1 MSKDTYQHLE
11 ELRQYMRGK
20 HVDAVIIP
28 GTDPHQSEYTCD
40 YWKYRE
46 YLTGFTGDNGTAVV
60 TLDKAGLWTDSRY
73 FLQAQEQLADS
84 GFVMYKERVPGEPT
98 VHEWLA
104 SELGEDALVAIDGR
118 MFTLVEANR
127 LENFCGQ
134 NGFMLATDFF
144 PSDAIWTGRPEMPS
158 GPASVYPV
166 EYDGED
172 VDSKMDR
179 VMRAVKAA
187 GADGMLVTALDEI
200 AWLFNLRGTDVAYTP
215 VVMAY
220 AFITNHDR
228 VLFIDQNKV
237 TKQVKDHL
245 KQHDVKVKDYDE
257 VEKFLSHVSER
268 LTVALDPHRVSD
280 RLGQALMCSKLYIAS
295 PIIDLKAV
303 KNEVEIAGY
312 REAMKADGA
321 ALVRAFMWIEANA
334 AQGITELDVDNRL
347 QQERARCELYR
358 GDSFHTIAGYKEHG
372 AIVHYEASEQSASTL
387 APDGLLLVDTGGQY
401 LNGTTDIT
409 RTITLGNVTAQQR
422 HDYTLVLKGH
432 LALARAVFPYNT
444 YGSQLDILAHGPL
457 WQEGLNYGH
466 GTGHGVGHFL
476 GCHEG
481 PFQIRMNY
489 IPAPLRLGEVTSDEP
504 GLYKTGEYGIRIEN
518 LLLVVP
524 AMSNEDYG
532 DFYKF
537 EVLTLMPYDT
547 RLIDKSMLSPEEVK
561 QVNDYHARVL
571 AELGPLLSPEEQQ
584 WLAAKTQAI

>member
-1 MSKDTYQHLE
+1 MSKDTYQHLLD
-11 ELRQYMRGK
+11 LRQYMRSK
-20 HVDAVIIP
+20 NVDAVIIP
-28 GTDPHQSEYTCD
+28 GTDPHQSEYVSD

-73 FLQAQEQLADS
+73 FLQAEEQLRDS
-84 GFVMYKERVPGEPT
+84 GFVMYKERTPGEPNIR
-98 VHEWLA
+98 EWLA
-104 SELGEDALVAIDGR
+104 AELHDDAIVAIDGR
-118 MFTLVEANR
+118 LFTLIEANQ

-134 NGFMLATDFF
+134 NGFMLATDFY
-144 PSDAIWTGRPEMPS
+144 PADEIWPDRPAMPAD
-158 GPASVYPV
+158 PAYVYPV

-172 VDSKMDR
+172 VDSKIDR
-179 VMRAVKAA
+179 VMQAVKAA

-200 AWLFNLRGTDVAYTP
+200 AWLFNLRGSDVAYTP
-215 VVMAY
+215 VVVAFAY
-220 AFITNHDR
+220 ITLHDR
-228 VLFIDQNKV
+228 VLFIDEHKV
-237 TKQVKDHL
+237 TREVKDHL
-245 KQHDVKVKDYDE
+245 KHHNVKIKDYDE
-257 VEKFLSHVSER
+257 VEKYLSKVTER
-268 LTVALDPHRVSD
+268 FTIALDAHRVSD
-280 RLGQALMCSKLYIAS
+280 TLGQALMCGKTYIAS

-312 REAMKADGA
+312 HEAMKVDGA
-321 ALVRAFMWIEANA
+321 ALVRAFKWIEENA
-334 AQGITELDVDNRL
+334 GNGITEIDVDRKI
-347 QQERARCELYR
+347 QEERGKCDLYR

-372 AIVHYEASEQSASTL
+372 AIVHYEASEQSAATL
-387 APDGLLLVDTGGQY
+387 APDGLLLIDTGGQY

-409 RTITLGNVTAQQR
+409 RTISLGNVTAQQR

-432 LALARAVFPYNT
+432 LALARAVFPRDTTGN
-444 YGSQLDILAHGPL
+444 QLDILAHGPL

-489 IPAPLRLGEVTSDEP
+489 IPAALRPGEVTSDEP

-524 AMSNEDYG
+524 AMSNEEYG

-547 RLIDKSMLSPEEVK
+547 RLIDKEMLSPEEVK
-561 QVNDYHARVL
+561 QVNDYHAWVRDTL
-571 AELGPLLSPEEQQ
+571 SPLLEPAEQE
-584 WLAAKTQAI
+584 WLAAKTEKI

>member
-1 MSKDTYQHLE
+1 
-11 ELRQYMRGK
+11 
-20 HVDAVIIP
+20 
-28 GTDPHQSEYTCD
+28 
-40 YWKYRE
+40 
-46 YLTGFTGDNGTAVV
+46 
-60 TLDKAGLWTDSRY
+60 
-73 FLQAQEQLADS
+73 
-84 GFVMYKERVPGEPT
+84 
-98 VHEWLA
+98 
-104 SELGEDALVAIDGR
+104 
-118 MFTLVEANR
+118 
-127 LENFCGQ
+127 
-134 NGFMLATDFF
+134 
-144 PSDAIWTGRPEMPS
+144 
-158 GPASVYPV
+158 
-166 EYDGED
+166 
-172 VDSKMDR
+172 
-179 VMRAVKAA
+179 
-187 GADGMLVTALDEI
+187 
-200 AWLFNLRGTDVAYTP
+200 
-215 VVMAY
+215 
-220 AFITNHDR
+220 
-228 VLFIDQNKV
+228 
-237 TKQVKDHL
+237 
-245 KQHDVKVKDYDE
+245 
-257 VEKFLSHVSER
+257 
-268 LTVALDPHRVSD
+268 
-280 RLGQALMCSKLYIAS
+280 
-295 PIIDLKAV
+295 
-303 KNEVEIAGY
+303 
-312 REAMKADGA
+312 
-321 ALVRAFMWIEANA
+321 
-334 AQGITELDVDNRL
+334 
-347 QQERARCELYR
+347 R

-532 DFYKF
+532 EFYKF